1 MKFED
6 AIVHFI
12 IGLLYIQYIL
22 RVALSFI
29 PHHVVQQL
37 RLELDLQML
46 EILPLLYVFFIF
58 FITSVAYM
66 RKIMAMHFLNLSS
79 VNLPLIRLNLGISS
93 CVC

>member
-46 EILPLLYVFFIF
+46 EILPLLYVFFF
-58 FITSVAYM
+58 FYHKCSIYEENHGNAFS
-66 RKIMAMHFLNLSS
+66 KSLQ
-79 VNLPLIRLNLGISS
+79 
-93 CVC
+93 C